1 MKHYDGSELLWSIE
15 DVQAQ
20 ADNLDI
26 ELNVEESENILT
38 STFKDNE
45 YLMQLINEMITD
57 SILTFDE
64 LRNNEHNKYICGS
77 CGEGCI
83 EYTYS
88 EDRDIDECNNCKA
101 SNNGR

>member
-1 MKHYDGSELLWSIE
+1 MKHYNGSELLWSIE

-45 YLMQLINEMITD
+45 YLMQFINEMITD
-57 SILTFDE
+57 NIIKYNDE
-64 LRNNEHNKYICGS
+64 R
-77 CGEGCI
+77 
-83 EYTYS
+83 
-88 EDRDIDECNNCKA
+88 
-101 SNNGR
+101 

>member
-1 MKHYDGSELLWSIE
+1 MKHYNGSELLWSIE

-45 YLMQLINEMITD
+45 YIMQLINEMITD
-57 SILTFDE
+57 SILTFNA
-64 LRNNEHNKYICGS
+64 LRNNEQ
-77 CGEGCI
+77 
-83 EYTYS
+83 
-88 EDRDIDECNNCKA
+88 
-101 SNNGR
+101 

>member
-1 MKHYDGSELLWSIE
+1 MKYYNGSELLWSIE

-57 SILTFDE
+57 SILTYNALRKNE
-64 LRNNEHNKYICGS
+64 LH
-77 CGEGCI
+77 
-83 EYTYS
+83 
-88 EDRDIDECNNCKA
+88 
-101 SNNGR
+101 

>member
-1 MKHYDGSELLWSIE
+1 MKYYDGSELLWSIE

-45 YLMQLINEMITD
+45 HLMQLINEMITD
-57 SILTFDE
+57 SILTYNALRKNE
-64 LRNNEHNKYICGS
+64 LH
-77 CGEGCI
+77 
-83 EYTYS
+83 
-88 EDRDIDECNNCKA
+88 
-101 SNNGR
+101 

>member
-1 MKHYDGSELLWSIE
+1 MNSPNSITKSENKMKYYNGSELLWSIE

-57 SILTFDE
+57 SILTYNALRKNE
-64 LRNNEHNKYICGS
+64 LH
-77 CGEGCI
+77 
-83 EYTYS
+83 
-88 EDRDIDECNNCKA
+88 
-101 SNNGR
+101 

>member
-1 MKHYDGSELLWSIE
+1 MKYYDGSELLWSIE

-45 YLMQLINEMITD
+45 YLMQIINEMITEN
-57 SILTFDE
+57 IIKYNE
-64 LRNNEHNKYICGS
+64 LH
-77 CGEGCI
+77 
-83 EYTYS
+83 
-88 EDRDIDECNNCKA
+88 
-101 SNNGR
+101 

>member
-1 MKHYDGSELLWSIE
+1 MKHYNGSELLWSIE

-57 SILTFDE
+57 SILTYNA
-64 LRNNEHNKYICGS
+64 LRNNEQ
-77 CGEGCI
+77 
-83 EYTYS
+83 
-88 EDRDIDECNNCKA
+88 
-101 SNNGR
+101 

>member
-1 MKHYDGSELLWSIE
+1 MKYYDGSELLWSIE

-57 SILTFDE
+57 SILTFNA
-64 LRNNEHNKYICGS
+64 LRNNEQ
-77 CGEGCI
+77 
-83 EYTYS
+83 
-88 EDRDIDECNNCKA
+88 
-101 SNNGR
+101 